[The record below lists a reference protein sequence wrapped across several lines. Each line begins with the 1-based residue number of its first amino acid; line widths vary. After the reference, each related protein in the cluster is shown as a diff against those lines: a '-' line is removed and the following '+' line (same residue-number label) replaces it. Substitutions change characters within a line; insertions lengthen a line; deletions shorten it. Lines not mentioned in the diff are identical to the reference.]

1 MSQTLRS
8 PAIRRVAVLAA
19 GAAVAATVA
28 VAAAAPAFA
37 AGALSVT
44 PNIGL
49 AATATV
55 SVSGTGFTPSVNLYL
70 AQCDITASP
79 GTACNQ
85 ASYVVVSTNASGAF
99 GPTNLSVA
107 KTFVG
112 WNGQTGTNGATVTC
126 LGGTGHQ
133 CAVQT
138 SNVANG
144 AADVS
149 TGNLTFS

>member
-8 PAIRRVAVLAA
+8 PSLRRVAVLAA
-19 GAAVAATVA
+19 GAAAAATVA
-28 VAAAAPAFA
+28 VATAAPAA
-37 AGALSVT
+37 AGALSIS
-44 PNIGL
+44 PSSGL
-49 AATATV
+49 PSSATV
-55 SVSGTGFTPSVNLYL
+55 SVSGTGYTPSANLYL
-70 AQCDITASP
+70 AECDVTASP

-85 ASYVVVSTNASGAF
+85 ASYVVVSTDASGAF
-99 GPTNLSVA
+99 GPTNLNVA

-112 WNGQTGTNGATVTC
+112 WNGQTNTNGPTVNC

-138 SNVANG
+138 SSVASG
-144 AADVS
+144 GSDVS

>member
-1 MSQTLRS
+1 MPQTLRR
-8 PAIRRVAVLAA
+8 PLTRRVAGLVA
-19 GAAVAATVA
+19 GAAVLGAVA
-28 VAAAAPAFA
+28 VATAAPAAA
-37 AGALSVT
+37 AGALSIA
-44 PNIGL
+44 PNSGL
-49 AATATV
+49 SATATA
-55 SVSGTGFTPSVNLYL
+55 SVSGTGFTPLANLYL
-70 AQCDITASP
+70 AQCDIAASP

-112 WNGQTGTNGATVTC
+112 WNGQTGTNGATVNC
-126 LGGTGHQ
+126 LGSTGHQ
-133 CAVQT
+133 CALQT

-149 TGNLTFS
+149 TGNITFA